1 MTSDAGLQP
10 TVHELDVCL
19 RAPVTVLSARDG
31 AVRGQGAEGVFCG
44 DVRALSV
51 VGVTV
56 AGRRP
61 DGIGGGS
68 TGPGTSTHVAVVRG
82 LGDPGPDPTVR
93 LETVR
98 TLTAD
103 GLTETL
109 RLVSTAAA
117 PVTAEVVLTLATD
130 LATVEEVK
138 SGHLRPLLRPDGDGW
153 SGRGVTVAVPGLQV
167 DGEVGRLRW
176 SVVVPPRDAVELTWS
191 ATVTDPGGVTTAP
204 RTAASWSTPRVTAD
218 DSRLAALVEQSL
230 EDLAGLRMTTTSDPD
245 DVFAAAGAPW
255 YLTLFGRDSLWTAR
269 LLLPLGTELA
279 AGTLRTL
286 AARQGTRR
294 DDATGEEPGK
304 ILHEIRRPP
313 VAEEGTTPFLP
324 PVYFGT
330 VDATPLWVCLLHDA
344 WRWGLDPAVVTELL
358 DPLERALGWLATD
371 GDPDGDGFLEYLD
384 RSGAG
389 LANQGWKDSA
399 DSVRFADG
407 TIAEGPIALCEAQ
420 AYAHEAA
427 LAGAHLLEAFGR
439 PGADRW
445 RAWAADLAECFRGAF
460 WVADAEGRYPAIALD
475 GAKTPV
481 DAPTS
486 NIGHLLGTGLLTA
499 GESAE
504 VAARLG
510 SPAMDSG
517 FGLRTMATTAGGY
530 GPLTYHCG
538 SVWPHDTAI
547 TLTGLARD
555 GHDAVAGSLARGVL
569 AAGESFAWRLPELFA
584 GDGSDV
590 VRRALAYPASC
601 RPQAWSAA
609 AAVAVLTAVLGLRP
623 DVPAGRLVVRPLQP
637 APLGAVRV
645 EGLRIGS
652 DDVTVTVSADGA
664 VEVTGFSGEVA
675 VG

>member
-1 MTSDAGLQP
+1 MTSDPGLQP

-19 RAPVTVLSARDG
+19 RAPVSVLSARDG
-31 AVRGQGAEGVFCG
+31 AVRGQGAEGVYCG
-44 DVRALSV
+44 DVRVLSE

-68 TGPGTSTHVAVVRG
+68 TGTGTSRHVAVLRG

-93 LETVR
+93 LETTRV
-98 TLTAD
+98 LTAD
-103 GLTETL
+103 GLQETL
-109 RLVSTAAA
+109 RLVSTAAQ
-117 PVTAEVVLTLATD
+117 PLHAEVVLTLATD

-138 SGHLRPLLRPDGDGW
+138 SGQHRPLVAPDGEGW
-153 SGRGVTVAVPGLQV
+153 SGRGVVVAVPELET
-167 DGEVGRLRW
+167 DGDRGRLSW
-176 SVVVPPRDAVELTWS
+176 TVEVPPRGSAEVGWS
-191 ATVTDPGGVTTAP
+191 VRVVDPGGVTAAAPTA
-204 RTAASWSTPRVTAD
+204 TSWSSPRVTCD
-218 DSRLAALVEQSL
+218 DSRLAPLLTRSL
-230 EDLAGLRMTTTSDPD
+230 EDLAGLRMVTTTEPD

-279 AGTLRTL
+279 GGTLRTL

-313 VAEEGTTPFLP
+313 VAEEGLTPFLP

-344 WRWGLDPAVVTELL
+344 WRWGLPAAQVEALL

-371 GDPDGDGFLEYLD
+371 ADPDGDGFLEYLD
-384 RSGAG
+384 RTGSG
-389 LANQGWKDSA
+389 LANQGWKDSH
-399 DSVRFADG
+399 DSVRFVDGRIAD
-407 TIAEGPIALCEAQ
+407 GPIALCEAQ
-420 AYAHEAA
+420 AYAYEA
-427 LAGAHLLEAFGR
+427 LLGGAALLEAFGR
-439 PGADRW
+439 PGAQRW
-445 RAWAADLAECFRGAF
+445 RDRAADLRARFRDAF
-460 WVADAEGRYPAIALD
+460 WVGDDEGRYPAIALD
-475 GAKTPV
+475 GDKTPV
-481 DAPTS
+481 DAPAS
-486 NIGHLLGTGLLTA
+486 NMGHLLGTGLLDA
-499 GESAE
+499 EESAA

-547 TLTGLARD
+547 ALTGLARD
-555 GHDAVAGSLARGVL
+555 GHGAPAASLARGVL
-569 AAGESFAWRLPELFA
+569 AAGESFDQRLPELFA
-584 GDGSDV
+584 GDPACE

-609 AAVAVLTAVLGLRP
+609 APVAVLTAVLGLRP
-623 DVPAGRLVVRPLQP
+623 DVPAGRLEVAPLRP
-637 APLGAVRV
+637 APLGALRV

-652 DDVTVTVSADGA
+652 DDVTVAVSA
-664 VEVTGFSGEVA
+664 SGEVA
-675 VG
+675 VEGWSGELVLR

>member
-1 MTSDAGLQP
+1 MTSDPGLQP

-31 AVRGQGAEGVFCG
+31 AVRGRGAEGVFCG

-51 VGVTV
+51 VEVAV
-56 AGRRP
+56 AGRRA

-68 TGPGTSTHVAVVRG
+68 TGTGSSRHVGVLRG

-93 LETVR
+93 LETHRVLR
-98 TLTAD
+98 AD
-103 GLTETL
+103 GLVETL
-109 RLVSTAAA
+109 RLVSTAAE
-117 PVTAEVVLTLATD
+117 PLTAEVVLTLGTD

-138 SGHLRPLLRPDGDGW
+138 SGQERPLVAPDGEGW
-153 SGRGVTVAVPGLQV
+153 TGRGVQVSVPGLQTV
-167 DGEVGRLRW
+167 GQHGRLTW
-176 SVVVPPRDAVELTWS
+176 SVVVPPRGSVEVDWS
-191 ATVTDPGGVTTAP
+191 VQVVDPGGVTAAP
-204 RTAASWSTPRVTAD
+204 RTASSWSTPRVTCD
-218 DSRLAALVEQSL
+218 DSRLAPLVEQSL
-230 EDLAGLRMTTTSDPD
+230 EDLAGLRMTTTTEPD
-245 DVFAAAGAPW
+245 DVFTAAGAPW

-286 AARQGTRR
+286 AARQGTRH

-313 VAEEGTTPFLP
+313 VAEEGVTPFLP

-330 VDATPLWVCLLHDA
+330 IDATPLWICLLHDA

-358 DPLERALGWLATD
+358 DPLERALEWLAAD
-371 GDPDGDGFLEYLD
+371 ADPDGDGFLEYLD
-384 RSGAG
+384 RTGTG
-389 LANQGWKDSA
+389 LANQGWKDSH

-407 TIAEGPIALCEAQ
+407 RIAEGPIALCEAQ
-420 AYAHEAA
+420 GYAHEAA
-427 LAGAHLLEAFGR
+427 LAAAALLEAFGR
-439 PGADRW
+439 SGADRW
-445 RAWAADLAECFRGAF
+445 RSWATDLATRFRAAF
-460 WVADAEGRYPAIALD
+460 WVGDDEGRYPAIALD
-475 GAKTPV
+475 GTKTPV

-486 NIGHLLGTGLLTA
+486 NIAHLLGTGLLDATESTA
-499 GESAE
+499 
-504 VAARLG
+504 VAARVG

-547 TLTGLARD
+547 AMTGLARA
-555 GHDAVAGSLARGVL
+555 GHSAEAGSLARGLL
-569 AAGESFAWRLPELFA
+569 AAGESFDRRVPELFA
-584 GDGSDV
+584 GDAATE

-609 AAVAVLTAVLGLRP
+609 ASVAVLTAVLGLRP
-623 DVPAGRLVVRPLQP
+623 DVPAGRLEVAPLRP

-645 EGLRIGS
+645 EGLRIGA
-652 DDVTVTVSADGA
+652 DDVAVAVSASGE
-664 VEVTGFSGEVA
+664 VEVTGWSGELVTR
-675 VG
+675 

>member
-1 MTSDAGLQP
+1 MTSTPGLQP

-51 VGVTV
+51 RTVTV
-56 AGRRP
+56 AGLVP

-68 TGPGTSTHVAVVRG
+68 TAPGHSRHVAVLRG
-82 LGDPGPDPTVR
+82 LGDAGPDPTVR
-93 LETVR
+93 LETSRV
-98 TLTAD
+98 LTAD

-109 RLVSTAAA
+109 RLVSTAAE
-117 PVTAEVVLTLATD
+117 PVAAEVVLTLGTD

-138 SGHLRPLLRPDGDGW
+138 SGSARSLVAPSGSGW
-153 SGRGVTVAVPGLQV
+153 AGRGVQVEVPGLEPAGDV
-167 DGEVGRLRW
+167 GELRW
-176 SVVVPPRDAVELTWS
+176 SVVVPPRDAVEVTWS
-191 ATVTDPGGVTTAP
+191 LTVTDPGGVTAAPPTAH
-204 RTAASWSTPRVTAD
+204 SWATPTVTAD
-218 DSRLAALVEQSL
+218 DHRLATLLTQSL
-230 EDLAGLRMTTTSDPD
+230 EDLAGLRMVTTTAPE
-245 DVFAAAGAPW
+245 DVFTAAGAPW

-330 VDATPLWVCLLHDA
+330 IDATPLWVCLLHDA

-358 DPLERALGWLATD
+358 DPLERALDWLATD

-389 LANQGWKDSA
+389 LANQGWKDSH

-407 TIAEGPIALCEAQ
+407 RIAEGPIALCEAQ

-427 LAGAHLLEAFGR
+427 LGGAALLEAFGR

-445 RAWAADLAECFRGAF
+445 RAYAADLAKRFREAF
-460 WVADAEGRYPAIALD
+460 WVADDDGPYPAIALD
-475 GAKTPV
+475 GTKTPV

-486 NIGHLLGTGLLTA
+486 NIAHLLGSGLLDA
-499 GESAE
+499 AESAA
-504 VAARLG
+504 VAARVG
-510 SPAMDSG
+510 SASMDSG

-547 TLTGLARD
+547 AITGLARD
-555 GHDAVAGSLARGVL
+555 GHGAVAGSLARGVL
-569 AAGESFAWRLPELFA
+569 AAGESFDWRLPELFA
-584 GDGSDV
+584 GDSSADV
-590 VRRALAYPASC
+590 RHALAYPASC

-609 AAVAVLTAVLGLRP
+609 AAVAVLSAVLGLRP
-623 DVPAGRLVVRPLQP
+623 DVPAGRLTVAPLRP

-645 EGLRIGS
+645 EGLRVG
-652 DDVTVTVSADGA
+652 DDAVTVAVTASGE
-664 VEVTGFSGEVA
+664 VEVAGFSGEV
-675 VG
+675 VLG